1 MQSLWDWGRSP
12 GWGRTIKI
20 PTGTKTCEPGP
31 SLFPAN
37 ARSMRQFGQPPVT
50 EAEST
55 IAPQIVDPAEQ
66 DCARPTDFLRAAC
79 PYGGEGF
86 GFAEAS
92 LAALL
97 RRVIVRVHDD
107 TFRAINP
114 AIALC

>member
-20 PTGTKTCEPGP
+20 PTGTKTCELGP
-31 SLFPAN
+31 SLFPAY
-37 ARSMRQFGQPPVT
+37 ARSIRQFGQPPVT

-79 PYGGEGF
+79 PYGGERCC
-86 GFAEAS
+86 FAAAS
-92 LAALL
+92 PADFV
-97 RRVIVRVHDD
+97 RHVNRRVHDD
-107 TFRAINP
+107 
-114 AIALC
+114 